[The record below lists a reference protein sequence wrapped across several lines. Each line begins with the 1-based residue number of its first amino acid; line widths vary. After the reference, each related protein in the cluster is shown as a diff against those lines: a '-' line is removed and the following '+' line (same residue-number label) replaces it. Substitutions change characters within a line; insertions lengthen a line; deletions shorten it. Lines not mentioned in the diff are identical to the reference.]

1 MPRVGAGLC
10 MPALLLSAKWAG
22 WVGATCGW
30 FGLVGAGWL
39 VGLVGDGW
47 ICGRWSVRLVVFPS
61 WLAACLSAGCWACW
75 VLEGLWV
82 LGSSHTFCFPS
93 LSLPPPGCVF
103 LALRAPPLP
112 LPCAHPHSHAH
123 SCCWHTFTQ
132 HLKQAHSPSLCSAES
147 GAGVV
152 DFVVADAKV
161 QAATHPSKEQVSTY
175 RTVLHLQ
182 CVLPPPQNC
191 TAFTA
196 CPHCE
201 RLGACVEQF
210 LLPRHPL
217 IAPAWLSFSF
227 PSCHFTTPPL
237 FLTLFICSASP
248 LCTPPPLPQVV
259 EVLSSV
265 GFTPQLQTTP
275 VGSLSGGWK
284 MKLALGGCRAAL
296 GGAAM

>member
-1 MPRVGAGLC
+1 MPQVGAGLC
-10 MPALLLSAKWAG
+10 TPALLLSAEWAG
-22 WVGATCGW
+22 WVGAGCGW

-39 VGLVGDGW
+39 VGLGGCCMDLWVLVGSARG
-47 ICGRWSVRLVVFPS
+47 ISQLVG
-61 WLAACLSAGCWACW
+61 CLLVCW
-75 VLEGLWV
+75 VLGL
-82 LGSSHTFCFPS
+82 LGAGGLVGAGLVTHLLLPLS
-93 LSLPPPGCVF
+93 LSATAWVR
-103 LALRAPPLP
+103 ALGAARPPLP

-123 SCCWHTFTQ
+123 SCCWHAFTQ

-248 LCTPPPLPQVV
+248 LCTPPHPCLRWSRCCHQWASPRSCRPRLWARCQA
-259 EVLSSV
+259 
-265 GFTPQLQTTP
+265 
-275 VGSLSGGWK
+275 GG
-284 MKLALGGCRAAL
+284 R
-296 GGAAM
+296 